1 MRLLLISFCWLELQ
15 SHGHSSCKG
24 GWGIFFISE
33 HIAISNKVD
42 REEGGKRY
50 LHTIWLSLSVT

>member
-42 REEGGKRY
+42 MEEGGKRY
-50 LHTIWLSLSVT
+50 